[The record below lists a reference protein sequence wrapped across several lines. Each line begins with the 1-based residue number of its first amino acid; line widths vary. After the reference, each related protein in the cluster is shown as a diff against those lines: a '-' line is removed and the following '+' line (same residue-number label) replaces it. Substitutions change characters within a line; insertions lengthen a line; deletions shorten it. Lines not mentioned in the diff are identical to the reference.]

1 MSSCE
6 LNKETRKFRIG
17 FSQCGD
23 ADDWRKSMLG
33 EMKREL
39 AFYPEMELLYKQ
51 ADDNSE
57 KQVQQ
62 VRALLKEK
70 INLLII
76 SPNEAQPLTPVVEE
90 AFNSGIPVIVVDRK
104 IASSLYSNYIGADN
118 YQLGKMAGDYVA
130 SLLQGKGNIIEV
142 TGLPASSP
150 AIDRDHGFR
159 DALNTFKQIHLIAK
173 VPGDWIKPKAE
184 KEISSLKQM
193 LPSANL
199 IFAHNDVMAR
209 GTYEA
214 CKTNGAN
221 NIKIIGVDALPGM
234 GMELVSNKI
243 LTASMLYPTGGAE
256 AIRNAVKILNGQSLG
271 KETLLQTLVV
281 DSSNVH
287 LMKLQSDKMLSQ
299 QRDIEKQQ
307 DMLAEQKRIYNN
319 QRALL
324 YVLTCSLGLAIF
336 FAGLLFYSRNL
347 NKKIN
352 KQLANQ
358 NDEISRQS
366 AQLIEMSA
374 RAQAAHEAR
383 LNFFT
388 NISHEFRT
396 PLTLIMGPVDGMLE
410 NPKLQAHTRQQ
421 LMLIR
426 NNAMRLLRLVNQLI
440 DFRKIEFNKW
450 KIRASENDL
459 VFFANEIVQAFQEI
473 ARKRGIDCR
482 MLTKERQLPV
492 WIDVTM
498 VDKVLYNLLSN
509 SFKFTADNG
518 SIILSIEK
526 NSETDQAIIHV
537 QDNGIGMTPDE
548 QAHAFDTFYQG
559 DHESHK
565 GSGLGL
571 SLSKELIELHRGSIS
586 VNSQKGKGTTFT
598 ITLPLGNSHFSPEE
612 IATADAGPL
621 ADSEKELF
629 IADLLSSIPVIDEQD
644 APVSEKRKETLLI
657 IEDNPELR
665 QFLHTQLSARYHI
678 IEADNGTKGL
688 QMAFDNLPDVVICDI
703 TMPGKDGIT
712 LTGLLKND
720 IRTSHIPVILLTAR
734 TAMEQQIEG
743 FRSMA
748 DAYITKPFQFAVLN
762 ETLTSLLSN
771 RNKLKEHFTTEVP
784 AVIRPGAAKKTDRK
798 FVSEFISVVENN
810 ISNDHFVIDDIC
822 KAMCISKVQLYR
834 KVKTLM
840 GTNINEYILNARLQK
855 AKYYLQHED
864 LSVSEVSYKTGFSSP
879 AYFAT
884 VFKTKTGVSPTA
896 FKSQR

>member
-1 MSSCE
+1 
-6 LNKETRKFRIG
+6 
-17 FSQCGD
+17 
-23 ADDWRKSMLG
+23 MLG

-39 AFYPEMELLYKQ
+39 AFYPEMELIYKQ
-51 ADDNSE
+51 ADDNSQ

-62 VRALLKEK
+62 VRELLKEK
-70 INLLII
+70 IDLLII

-130 SLLQGKGNIIEV
+130 SLLQGTGNIIEV

-150 AIDRDHGFR
+150 AIDRDRGFR
-159 DALNTFKQIHLIAK
+159 DALNMFKQIHLISK

-184 KEISSLKQM
+184 KEISAIKHV
-193 LPSANL
+193 LPTADL
-199 IFAHNDVMAR
+199 IFAHNDVMAQ

-214 CKTNGAN
+214 CKTNGVN

-256 AIRNAVKILNGQSLG
+256 AIRNAIKILNGQSLG

-281 DSSNVH
+281 DSSNVR

-307 DMLAEQKRIYNN
+307 DMLTEQKRIYNN

-358 NDEISRQS
+358 NEEISRQS

-374 RAQAAHEAR
+374 KAQAAHEAR

-410 NPKLQAHTRQQ
+410 NPKLQVHTRQQ

-450 KIRASENDL
+450 KIRATENDL
-459 VFFANEIVQAFQEI
+459 VLFANEIVQAFQEI

-498 VDKVLYNLLSN
+498 LDKVLFNLLSN

-526 NSETDQAIIHV
+526 NSETNQAIIHV

-571 SLSKELIELHRGSIS
+571 SLSKELIELHRGSVS
-586 VNSQKGKGTTFT
+586 VNSQKGKGTIFT
-598 ITLPLGNSHFSPEE
+598 VMLPLGNSHFSAEE
-612 IATADAGPL
+612 IATADAGPSG
-621 ADSEKELF
+621 DSEKDLF
-629 IADLLSSIPVIDEQD
+629 IADLLSSIPSIDEQD
-644 APVSEKRKETLLI
+644 TLVSEERKETLLI

-665 QFLHTQLSARYHI
+665 QFLNTQLSARYHM
-678 IEADNGTKGL
+678 IEADNGIMGL
-688 QMAFDNLPDVVICDI
+688 QMAFDNLPDVIICDI

-784 AVIRPGAAKKTDRK
+784 AEIRQGASKKTDRK

-810 ISNDHFVIDDIC
+810 ISNDQFVIDDIC
-822 KAMCISKVQLYR
+822 KAMGISKVQLYR

-840 GTNINEYILNARLQK
+840 GTNINEYILSARLQK

-884 VFKTKTGVSPTA
+884 VFKTKTGLSPTA